1 MTIYR
6 RPEGLI
12 DPNPTLA
19 QSLGAIAGTLG
30 GKALTAYSQNQAIN
44 KIQDQ
49 LIAQGVSP
57 ALATLAAAQVGRTGA
72 IGTPIANLIKN
83 QQQTQNLSNYYQQ
96 RWGLS
101 PDQAINL
108 AGTPES
114 VQKQEIENLTAMENL
129 RLAGVYPDNQ
139 PISTNQPTVQPA
151 QPPAQQRNLPGLPGL
166 SLTDEF
172 AQNLPPSI
180 NAPQQPQQQPAT
192 TQTTA
197 TSAAQRRLSP
207 AELQRLGILQP
218 KAAEELRKQYESE
231 DRLALDQ
238 RKASQKDRDYALQT
252 NDTYVKEV
260 DRDRNILE
268 AEQAAVNQLGIAN
281 TSGNLGFGFNLNTV
295 QNVISR
301 IPGFEWLRTKDA
313 AAYEAAVKAS
323 IVAQRQEQGTKSN
336 KLIDQTMLSA
346 AGSILDKDSSRYI
359 IQFGKQ
365 GRVNKL
371 AEKIRVTDEIMAE
384 DIEKYGYVQPNLS
397 QRVYKRAAKFYE
409 EENKRTLE
417 KFKKA
422 EQGYGFYYARDF
434 SDPNNYLNAPQG
446 TPLTQESIDF
456 FLRKNNMDAMQAEA
470 DSYNNGYR
478 RKKQWYQKGAFDWI
492 NDYIRS

>member
-6 RPEGLI
+6 RPEGLV

-30 GKALTAYSQNQAIN
+30 GKALTAYSQNRAIN

-83 QQQTQNLSNYYQQ
+83 QQQTQNLANYYQQ

-108 AGTPES
+108 AGIPES
-114 VQKQEIENLTAMENL
+114 VQKQEIENLTARESL

-139 PISTNQPTVQPA
+139 PIITDQPTVQPA
-151 QPPAQQRNLPGLPGL
+151 QPLAQQRNLPGLPGL
-166 SLTDEF
+166 ALTDEF

-180 NAPQQPQQQPAT
+180 NPPQQPQQPSTRPAT
-192 TQTTA
+192 TTTTP
-197 TSAAQRRLSP
+197 TSATQRRLSP

-252 NDTYVKEV
+252 NSDFLKQVDGDRETYEQK
-260 DRDRNILE
+260 
-268 AEQAAVNQLGIAN
+268 QAAVNSLGAAN
-281 TSGNLGFGFNLNTV
+281 TSGNLGTGFSFDTFR
-295 QNVISR
+295 NVISKF
-301 IPGFEWLRTKDA
+301 PGLQGFRTSDA
-313 AAYEAAVKAS
+313 ATYDTAVKSLVIADVKEIGS
-323 IVAQRQEQGTKSN
+323 KNNQ
-336 KLIDQTMLSA
+336 LIDKNMIAA
-346 AGSILDKDSSRYI
+346 AGNVLDNDSSRYI
-359 IQFGKQ
+359 IQFGLQGGLNKQ
-365 GRVNKL
+365 
-371 AEKIRVTDEIMAE
+371 AEKIRITDEIIA
-384 DIEKYGYVQPNLS
+384 DDTAKYGYVQPNLS
-397 QRVYKRAAKFYE
+397 QRVYQRAKNFYSQE
-409 EENKRTLE
+409 DKRTLE
-417 KFKKA
+417 KMKKA
-422 EQGYGFYYARDF
+422 KEGYGFYYARDF
-434 SDPNNYLNAPQG
+434 SDPNNYLNAPAG
-446 TPLTQESIDF
+446 TPLTTEAIDF
-456 FLRKNNMDAMQAEA
+456 FLRKNNMDPRQAEA
-470 DSYNNGYR
+470 DAYRNGYR
-478 RKKQWYQKGAFDWI
+478 PKGKPLYLKGIKDFML
-492 NDYIRS
+492 